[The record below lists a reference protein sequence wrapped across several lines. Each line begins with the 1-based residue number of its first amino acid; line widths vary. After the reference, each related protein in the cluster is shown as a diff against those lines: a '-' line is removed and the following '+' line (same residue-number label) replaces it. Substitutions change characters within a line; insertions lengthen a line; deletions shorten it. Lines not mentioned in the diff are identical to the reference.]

1 MPDVR
6 LHQVVSPE
14 QESELSS
21 GNKQTCHRSCVT
33 CYDFASAKRFHVRV
47 STGKTSLRLYFLS
60 SRVCLGFFI
69 PEEPY
74 FVQLLVWKKNK

>member
-14 QESELSS
+14 QESELGS

-47 STGKTSLRLYFLS
+47 SAGKTSLPLYFLCS
-60 SRVCLGFFI
+60 L
-69 PEEPY
+69 
-74 FVQLLVWKKNK
+74 